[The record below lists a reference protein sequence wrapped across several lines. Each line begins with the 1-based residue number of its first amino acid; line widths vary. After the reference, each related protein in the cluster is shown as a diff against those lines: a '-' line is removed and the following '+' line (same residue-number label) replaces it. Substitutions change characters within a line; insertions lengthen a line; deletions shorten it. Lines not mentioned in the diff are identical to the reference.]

1 MTSFYLCFI
10 YFSTLNLYLT
20 KYCHKNQIKLIW
32 IKILKPG
39 WRKSRGVWNG
49 KTLHFCLRCAAF
61 LQALPQTR
69 CFAAQTQLRACSYAR
84 EAVEMRPI
92 FSIPHSP
99 AFSLPGFSNFV
110 HIPTL
115 TVFRCRL
122 FFAGT
127 GRNNKTIFYIP
138 HTTTI
143 ILCDNLHFPFFHP
156 ILLSLFEHSPYA
168 ESEIIF
174 LQLRLPLRVYQLK
187 CCHHTLS

>member
-1 MTSFYLCFI
+1 MTSFYLCFV

-32 IKILKPG
+32 IKILKHC
-39 WRKSRGVWNG
+39 WRKSRAVWNG

-69 CFAAQTQLRACSYAR
+69 CFAAQTLLRACSYAR

-92 FSIPHSP
+92 FSIPHCP

-143 ILCDNLHFPFFHP
+143 ILCDNLHFPFLSTHHMRSRKLFFYNSAFHYEF
-156 ILLSLFEHSPYA
+156 IS
-168 ESEIIF
+168 
-174 LQLRLPLRVYQLK
+174 
-187 CCHHTLS
+187 

>member
-1 MTSFYLCFI
+1 MTSFYLCFV

-69 CFAAQTQLRACSYAR
+69 CFAAQTLLRACSYAR
-84 EAVEMRPI
+84 EADEMRPI

-143 ILCDNLHFPFFHP
+143 ILCDNLHFPFFRF
-156 ILLSLFEHSPYA
+156 LSTRHMRSRKLFFYNSAFHYEFIS
-168 ESEIIF
+168 
-174 LQLRLPLRVYQLK
+174 
-187 CCHHTLS
+187 